1 MALTKQSII
10 KQVYNELGFPKNQS
24 VKIVESLLEI
34 IKAALASGDE
44 LLVSGFGKFCVLDKK
59 KRKGRNLITGENVT
73 LPARRVVTFRC
84 SGKLREKVNLATKT
98 ESDRRR
104 SPRHAAA
111 FAVKYT
117 VNSVTYRDLVRNV
130 SSGGIYIGNWRAI
143 KDGQRISLQFLLSA
157 FEKKPSVMGTVM
169 RSQDKGF
176 AVIFDNPIE
185 EKIFRTSQDPGIAI
199 ERYQSI
205 KLHAHGPQRRHY
217 RQPSW

>member
-10 KQVYNELGFPKNQS
+10 KQVYKELGFPRNQS
-24 VKIVESLLEI
+24 GEIVESLLEI
-34 IKAALASGDE
+34 IKVTLASGDD
-44 LLVSGFGKFCVLDKK
+44 LLVTGFGKFCVLDKK
-59 KRKGRNLITGENVT
+59 KRKGRNLVTGENVT

-84 SGKLREKVNLATKT
+84 SGKLREKVNLAMKA

-104 SPRHAAA
+104 FSRHAAT

-117 VNSVTYRDLVRNV
+117 VSSVTYRDLVRNV

-143 KDGQRISLQFLLSA
+143 KDGQRISLQFLVSA

-185 EKIFRTSQDPGIAI
+185 EKIFQTGQNPEIAI

-205 KLHAHGPQRRHY
+205 KLHAHEPQRLNY
-217 RQPSW
+217 RQQS